1 LKILLKIIR
10 LFPPEAAH
18 SIALHSL
25 KILYQLRLINT
36 FFPKIHDEEL
46 ELFGMNFSNRLGTA
60 AGLDKNGDFI
70 DCIGAL
76 GFGFVEVGTITPKAQ
91 SGNKKPRV
99 FRIFK
104 EEAIINRLGFNNK
117 GVDYLVERLKQ
128 KTFKGIVGV
137 NIGANKTSDG
147 QNRIDDYIECFNK
160 VQNYA
165 DYITVNISS
174 PNTPGLRDL
183 HSSDNLKKLIGS
195 FEKVIKISGYKKSI
209 FLKISPDENK
219 ESINEIIQIIN
230 NSSFTGLII
239 SNTSIDKKILKDKK
253 YHTYEGGL
261 SGKPIM
267 NKSTELLKLIHSNDR
282 SIPLIG
288 VGGVMNK
295 NDFQDKINSGAE
307 LVQLYTGF
315 VVKGPKIVAD
325 ILKE

>member
-1 LKILLKIIR
+1 MSH
-10 LFPPEAAH
+10 A
-18 SIALHSL
+18 IALNSL
-25 KILYQLRLINT
+25 KFLYKLKLINI
-36 FFPKIHDEEL
+36 FSPKLHDEEL
-46 ELFGMNFSNRLGTA
+46 EVFGMTFANRLGTA

-117 GVDYLVERLKQ
+117 GVDYLVKKLKRR
-128 KTFKGIVGV
+128 TFRGIVGV

-147 QNRIDDYIECFNK
+147 QKRIDDYIECFNK

-267 NKSTELLKLIHSNDR
+267 NKSTELLNLIYGIDP

-288 VGGVMNK
+288 VGGVMNNK
-295 NDFQDKINSGAE
+295 DFQDKIDSGAQ
-307 LVQLYTGF
+307 LVQLLEGF

-325 ILKE
+325 ILKELKLWN